1 MDETPTRWSFRD
13 IFLSLGIA
21 ADPAI
26 LALSFLG
33 LSAGSVAY
41 GFFFFLGSAT
51 GEPTAL
57 SIFAILGGIVFIVMW
72 ILTSGILARMV
83 VVRLLEGRQAA
94 ADEVQEYLAHR
105 AGTLLLIPA
114 TFAVVVLVA
123 LGGLGVLE
131 ITGRLPGLGPIVF
144 GAAFSLAFLLSLI
157 AVLAFI
163 LHTLGGLLYPAILA
177 TRKGGLIEVVTEIL
191 ELARQKG
198 PLLVVY
204 SLVILMAG
212 GAAALFIGSIASVAL
227 ALTTSSAHGIMG
239 APFADML
246 AGLPSM
252 FRPFLEMFESALGP
266 VPMDVDVAWHYDL
279 GGFLVGLSLLTIFA
293 ACLAYPFALVN
304 SAGAIAYFILTTQP
318 LPAQAP
324 LPGMPDD
331 GEPDDGE
338 VPIEQDDLFSDSLDS
353 DDELF

>member
-1 MDETPTRWSFRD
+1 MDESPARWSFRD

-21 ADPAI
+21 ADPAL

-33 LSAGSVAY
+33 LSVGSVAY
-41 GFFFFLGSAT
+41 GFFYFLGSAT

-57 SIFAILGGIVFIVMW
+57 SIFAILGGIVFIVLW

-83 VVRLLEGRQAA
+83 VVRLLEGRQAS
-94 ADEVQEYLAHR
+94 ADEIQEYLAHR

-114 TFAVVVLVA
+114 TFAVIVLAA
-123 LGGLGVLE
+123 LGGLGILE
-131 ITGRLPGLGPIVF
+131 IIGRIPGPGPIIF

-157 AVLAFI
+157 AVVAFI

-177 TRKGGLIEVVTEIL
+177 TRRGGLLDVVGEIL
-191 ELARQKG
+191 DLARKKG

-204 SLVILMAG
+204 TLVILAAG
-212 GAAALFIGSIASVAL
+212 SAAAVFIGGVASAAL

-239 APFADML
+239 QHFSDIL

-252 FRPFLEMFESALGP
+252 FRPFLELFESALGP
-266 VPMDVDVAWHYDL
+266 VPVGNDVPWHYDL

-293 ACLAYPFALVN
+293 ACAAYPFALIN
-304 SAGAIAYFILTTQP
+304 SAGAIAYFILSSEP
-318 LPAQAP
+318 LPESAP
-324 LPGMPDD
+324 LPGGLSDEDPL
-331 GEPDDGE
+331 EE
-338 VPIEQDDLFSDSLDS
+338 KQEDLFSDP
-353 DDELF
+353 DDEPF

>member
-1 MDETPTRWSFRD
+1 MDESRTRWSFRD

-41 GFFFFLGSAT
+41 GFFYFLGSAT

-57 SIFAILGGIVFIVMW
+57 SIFAILGGIVFVVLWIV
-72 ILTSGILARMV
+72 TSGILARMV
-83 VVRLLEGRQAA
+83 VVRLLEGRQPT
-94 ADEVQEYLAHR
+94 ADEIQEYLAHR

-114 TFAVVVLVA
+114 TFAVIVLVA

-131 ITGRLPGLGPIVF
+131 ILGRVPGLGPILF
-144 GAAFSLAFLLSLI
+144 GAAFSLAFLLSLV
-157 AVLAFI
+157 AVLAFV

-177 TRKGGLIEVVTEIL
+177 TRKGGLLEVVGEVL
-191 ELARQKG
+191 DLARKKG

-204 SLVILMAG
+204 SLVILAAG
-212 GAAALFIGSIASVAL
+212 SIAAVFIGSVASAAL

-239 APFADML
+239 QHFSDTL

-252 FRPFLEMFESALGP
+252 FRPFLELFDSALGP
-266 VPMDVDVAWHYDL
+266 IPAGIDVAWHYDL

-293 ACLAYPFALVN
+293 ACAAYPFALIN
-304 SAGAIAYFILTTQP
+304 SAGAIAYFILTPEP
-318 LPAQAP
+318 LPESVPLPDGLPDEEPLDQAP
-324 LPGMPDD
+324 A
-331 GEPDDGE
+331 
-338 VPIEQDDLFSDSLDS
+338 EQDDLFAEP
-353 DDELF
+353 DDEPF